1 MTELRGFLY
10 TLEALAAFLS
20 LAAVLAVL
28 QAPPDDYSG
37 VVVYKQASDLANEL
51 ARTKGF
57 DNAAEMARQLGLSVR
72 VTACGDVIVDERPTT
87 PEVVVRTLYY
97 DGGYC
102 ELVVEASRQ

>member
-1 MTELRGFLY
+1 MNGLKGFIY

-20 LAAVLAVL
+20 LAAIIAVL

-37 VVVYKQASDLANEL
+37 VVVFKQASDLANEL

-57 DNAAEMARQLGLSVR
+57 DNAMEMARQLGLRAR
-72 VTACGDVIVDERPTT
+72 VTACGDVVVDEQPNHA
-87 PEVVVRTLYY
+87 VVVRTLYY
-97 DGGYC
+97 DDGYC